1 LTAGNGCATSYFYF
15 SLGGIVLAEIPLG
28 VKILA
33 FLQISVGLLLLF
45 AAAVI
50 ASLALNFFSIGLLV
64 PFLPANIV
72 LAALGF
78 VFLGVGGGL
87 WTLQSWAW
95 YVNVFWYG
103 ILLLFSLWGLAYNA
117 LSQMVNIVVYGLI
130 CVYLWIEKDSFK

>member
-1 LTAGNGCATSYFYF
+1 MT
-15 SLGGIVLAEIPLG
+15 EIPLG
-28 VKILA
+28 VKVLA

-45 AAAVI
+45 AVAVA
-50 ASLALNFFSIGLLV
+50 ASLALNFFSIALFL
-64 PFLPANIV
+64 PFLPTNIV

-117 LSQMVNIVVYGLI
+117 LNQVLNIAVYGLI
-130 CVYLWIEKDSFK
+130 CVYLWTVKDSFK